1 MFYNSTGDKKVHYV
15 KFQES
20 YCQNPSINI
29 IESAFIYA
37 TRTNETPPTRN
48 DVKMQN
54 QYALK
59 DSLFLKIDM
68 GNKIKIYPNPASS
81 IIQIEMSSESL
92 EDVYFEVFYQSA
104 RIVRSGKINS
114 ITTQLII
121 GHLTNGLY
129 LITLKKQNGTSY
141 KQKFIFT
148 K

>member
-1 MFYNSTGDKKVHYV
+1 
-15 KFQES
+15 
-20 YCQNPSINI
+20 
-29 IESAFIYA
+29 
-37 TRTNETPPTRN
+37 
-48 DVKMQN
+48 MQN

-81 IIQIEMSSESL
+81 IIQIEMSSESI

-104 RIVRSGKINS
+104 RIVKSGKINS
-114 ITTQLII
+114 ITTQLFI
-121 GHLTNGLY
+121 GDLTNGLY
-129 LITLKKQNGTSY
+129 LIILKKQNGTSY